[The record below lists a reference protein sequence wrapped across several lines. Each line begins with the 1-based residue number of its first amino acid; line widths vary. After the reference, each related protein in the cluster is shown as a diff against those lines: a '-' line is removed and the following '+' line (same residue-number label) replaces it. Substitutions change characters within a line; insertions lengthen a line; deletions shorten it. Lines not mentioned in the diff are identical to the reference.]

1 MYQINNKLILN
12 LILTFSIFALGAA
25 YFIEYVL
32 NHKPC
37 NLCLIERL
45 PYLFAILVVIANLTL
60 KNNEKIF
67 LFILSLIFLF
77 GAMVSF
83 YHFGIEQGFFEETIV
98 CNLNSESTDLT
109 KENIL
114 KDLKQSN
121 ISCKDVSF
129 RIFGASLATI
139 NTIVSLILSFI
150 TFKLYL
156 NHEKK

>member
-60 KNNEKIF
+60 KNYEKIF

-83 YHFGIEQGFFEETIV
+83 YHFGIEQGFFEETLV
-98 CNLNSESTDLT
+98 CNLNSESTDLS

-129 RIFGASLATI
+129 RILGLSLATI

-150 TFKLYL
+150 TFRLYL